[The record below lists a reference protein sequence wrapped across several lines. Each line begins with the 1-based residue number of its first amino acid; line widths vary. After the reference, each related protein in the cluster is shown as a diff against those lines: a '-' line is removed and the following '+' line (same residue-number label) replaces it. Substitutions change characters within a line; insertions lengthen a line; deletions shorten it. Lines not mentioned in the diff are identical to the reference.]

1 MLIKED
7 KMAGMVQLAES
18 LSSGYMAAQILTIC
32 MLFASGLL
40 FVFAA
45 FGGQEED
52 MRAGTVWRVLLAFP
66 AGLAL
71 FSVSSYLLLCTGIP
85 YNTYSAVTVIAAAS
99 VISVS
104 VIWKK
109 NRLVYINNN
118 RDCRIIL
125 IVSIIAAVSIA
136 VMSTANMLDVVLDND
151 SFFYFSA
158 YPEAIVQ
165 EGAYI
170 RYFDVFLTD
179 AAPVGSVI
187 QTLPYLFGFS
197 ETFGIQYFTD
207 ANFILIFAYA
217 VYSELLKSLSKREAL
232 CCGLVSVLFLLTSS
246 AYLITAKWIM
256 AGVYFMFYYFLTAY
270 AGYSFSFM
278 AKKPYVLLALFA
290 AVTAM
295 MRHEGVVL
303 LIILVAALSFL
314 RGYTGRELCF
324 SMICPALLM
333 AGLYYIR
340 VFLIL
345 NVHPLYAFLTSGK
358 ALVMTGA
365 LVLCGA
371 YLLFI
376 RDRLEDKLSAILPL
390 LLPAFL
396 ILVNAGLMAVRTEAY
411 LGNLKMFY
419 LNVRIG
425 AGWGYFGYIAGVIVL
440 ILVIKTCMNREWY
453 LGFFDSLM
461 ISYVL
466 GVLLVAFGRGDALRK
481 GVGDSGNRVMLTAVP
496 LIVFALVLRFFPF
509 KEEK

>member
-1 MLIKED
+1 MT
-7 KMAGMVQLAES
+7 GMVRLVES
-18 LSSGYMAAQILTIC
+18 LSKGYMTAQILTIL
-32 MLFASGLL
+32 MLYAMGLL
-40 FVFAA
+40 FVFAFSGDQDDGSIQA
-45 FGGQEED
+45 W
-52 MRAGTVWRVLLAFP
+52 TIWKILTAFP
-66 AGLAL
+66 SGLAL
-71 FSVSSYLLLCTGIP
+71 YSVSAYLLLCTGIP
-85 YNTYSAVTVIAAAS
+85 YNTYSAVAVIAAVS
-99 VISVS
+99 VISVC

-109 NRLVYINNN
+109 NKLVYINS
-118 RDCRIIL
+118 DKSCRVIL
-125 IVSIIAAVSIA
+125 IISLVLGVLVAI
-136 VMSTANMLDVVLDND
+136 MSTANLFDVVLDND

-179 AAPVGSVI
+179 AAPVGSLI
-187 QTLPYLFGFS
+187 QTIPYIFGFS

-207 ANFILIFAYA
+207 VNFILIFAYA
-217 VYSELLKSLSKREAL
+217 VYRELIKSVSGKEAL
-232 CCGLVSVLFLLTSS
+232 GISFVSVLFLLSSS
-246 AYLITAKWIM
+246 AYLITAKWVM

-278 AKKPYVLLALFA
+278 AGKPYALLALFA
-290 AVTAM
+290 AVTSM
-295 MRHEGVVL
+295 MRHEGVIL
-303 LIILVAALSFL
+303 LIILIAALSFL

-345 NVHPLYAFLTSGK
+345 DVHPLYAFLTEGK
-358 ALVMTGA
+358 ALIMTGA
-365 LVLCGA
+365 LVFSGV
-371 YLLFI
+371 YMLFV
-376 RDRLEDKLSAILPL
+376 RDRLGERVSTVLPV

-396 ILVNAGLMAVRTEAY
+396 VLVNIALVAVKTEAY

-419 LNVRIG
+419 LNIRIG
-425 AGWGYFGYIAGVIVL
+425 AGWGYFGYIAGAIVL
-440 ILVIKTCMNREWY
+440 ILVIKAVMNREWY

-496 LIVFALVLRFFPF
+496 LIIFALVLRFFPTR
-509 KEEK
+509 EEM